1 MLQFIFKSAE
11 LTLHLIHRDD
21 KHDDIQSTK
30 TRLKIKEFRCLN
42 LSCFSQ
48 RDMTESKYKFAVKI
62 DPGCNKK
69 VEKKVKRLGSYLAA
83 Y

>member
-1 MLQFIFKSAE
+1 M
-11 LTLHLIHRDD
+11 
-21 KHDDIQSTK
+21 
-30 TRLKIKEFRCLN
+30 
-42 LSCFSQ
+42 SCFSQ